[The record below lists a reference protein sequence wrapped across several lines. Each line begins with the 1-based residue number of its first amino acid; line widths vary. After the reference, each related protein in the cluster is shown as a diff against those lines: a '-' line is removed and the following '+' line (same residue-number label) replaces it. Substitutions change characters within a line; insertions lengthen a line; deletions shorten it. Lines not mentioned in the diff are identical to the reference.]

1 MAQKTLSIK
10 LSLNDKQFM
19 TGLRK
24 ATSSMKKFGRNLQ
37 RTGQNLTRNLTLPIV
52 AMGAASVKAFDTQQ
66 KAIAQVEAGLIST
79 GQAAGFNFKGVTENG
94 F

>member
-37 RTGQNLTRNLTLPIV
+37 RTGV
-52 AMGAASVKAFDTQQ
+52 
-66 KAIAQVEAGLIST
+66 
-79 GQAAGFNFKGVTENG
+79 
-94 F
+94 